1 LAALETAT
9 KSGCIDKMKRQEAI
23 EHLESIADDAK
34 NMGATTM
41 YLYGSTAR
49 DEGRPDS
56 DIDVFIDY
64 DPSGKFS
71 AFDLIGIKFLREDH
85 FHLPVDVATRDG
97 LHPRLRERIEQ
108 SACFKCGS
116 FVI

>member
-1 LAALETAT
+1 LAKLEIAA
-9 KSGCIDKMKRQEAI
+9 KLNYIGRMKRQEAI
-23 EHLESIADDAK
+23 ELLESVAGSAK
-34 NMGATTM
+34 SMGATTL

-64 DPSGKFS
+64 DQSSKFN
-71 AFDLIGIKFLREDH
+71 AFDLIGIKFLLEDH
-85 FHLPVDVATRDG
+85 FGLPVDLATRDG

-108 SACFKCGS
+108 SAIRVF
-116 FVI
+116 